1 MNRLR
6 LFALLIAS
14 LSLGAAPR
22 ALAEYFEIRDFHA
35 DIIVTADATLE
46 ITETIEVYFKTSRH
60 GIYREIPYKYRD
72 DLGGQIVTP
81 LTVVSVTDH
90 NGHPR
95 PFVTSREGSVVNI
108 RIGDPDR
115 YVKGREVYV
124 ISYRVENALLFLEGH
139 DELYWNV
146 TGNYWEVSI
155 ERASATVTV
164 AGAEDLPRDWHAS
177 CYTGAYGQ
185 AGSECESLLKTNS
198 ARFETLSGLSAHR
211 GFTISL
217 QWNKGIVTAPSAWRR
232 FLWRI
237 NLAENWVFG
246 IPMIALALMFQL
258 WWRRGRDPRVRE
270 AVTVMYEPPS
280 HNGSMLKPGEVG
292 VLIDEQFNQRDLTA
306 GIIGLAQSGYLKIEE
321 RIEKGLI
328 FDDTVHTLIKEKEP
342 DSELSEFESKLMAA
356 LFVSGAAVELSKLKN
371 KFYRNLPGLRKAL
384 FGQLMRRKFF
394 TRDPSAV
401 RRFYFAIAVV
411 GGIAGTAILLSQNP
425 AVPIK
430 SVIAIWLSVAVVFL
444 FGMIMPAK
452 THAGAL
458 ARMQT
463 LGFQEF
469 MNRADRDRIER
480 LGPEVYYRYLPYAIA
495 LNVSDHWT
503 EAFEGLLTEPPSWY
517 VAPHG
522 FRVFSPASFNRS
534 LNATTSALA
543 AATFSAPRG
552 SGSSGGGGGGGF
564 SGGGF
569 GGGGGGSW

>member
-1 MNRLR
+1 MIRRIVVSL
-6 LFALLIAS
+6 AL
-14 LSLGAAPR
+14 
-22 ALAEYFEIRDFHA
+22 ALVVVTQARAEYFEIRDFHA
-35 DIIVTADATLE
+35 AITVTADATLE
-46 ITETIEVYFKTSRH
+46 ITETIDVYFNTSRH

-72 DLGGQIVTP
+72 DLGERIVTP
-81 LTVVSVTDH
+81 LTVVSVTDD
-90 NGHPR
+90 NGRAR
-95 PFVTSREGSVVNI
+95 PYLTSREGSIVNI

-124 ISYRVENALLFLEGH
+124 ITYRVENAMLFLEEH

-146 TGNYWEVSI
+146 TGNYWETSI
-155 ERASATVTV
+155 ERASVTVTV
-164 AGAEDLPRDWHAS
+164 AGAQDLPRDWHVS
-177 CYTGAYGQ
+177 CYSGEYGQ
-185 AGSECESLLKTNS
+185 AGDRCESFLRTNS
-198 ARFETLSGLSAHR
+198 VAIETLGPLSAR
-211 GFTISL
+211 QGLTISV
-217 QWNKGIVTAPSAWRR
+217 QWNKGIVTPPSPWRR

-246 IPMIALALMFQL
+246 IPLAALIFMFQL
-258 WWRRGRDPRVRE
+258 WRRRGRDPRVRE
-270 AVTVMYEPPS
+270 AVTVMYEPPA
-280 HNGSMLKPGEVG
+280 NDGSTLTPAETG
-292 VLIDEQFNQRDLTA
+292 VLIDERFDRRDLTA
-306 GIIGLAQSGYLKIEE
+306 GIIGLAQKGYLKIEE
-321 RIEKGLI
+321 RTEEGLI
-328 FDDTVHTLIKEKEP
+328 FDDTVHTLIREKEA
-342 DSELSEFESKLMAA
+342 DGALTAFESKLMAA
-356 LFVSGAAVELSKLKN
+356 LFLSGEAVELGKLKN

-384 FGQLMRRKFF
+384 FGQLMGRKFF

-401 RRFYFAIAVV
+401 RRVYATIAMV

-425 AVPIK
+425 AVPLK
-430 SVIAIWLSVAVVFL
+430 SVITIWLSMAVVFL

-458 ARMQT
+458 AKVQT

-469 MNRADRDRIER
+469 MNRADRDRIQR
-480 LGPEVYYRYLPYAIA
+480 MGPEVYYRYLPYAIA

-522 FRVFSPASFNRS
+522 FRVFSPSVFNRS
-534 LNATTSALA
+534 LNATTAALA

-552 SGSSGGGGGGGF
+552 SGSSGGGGGGGGGF